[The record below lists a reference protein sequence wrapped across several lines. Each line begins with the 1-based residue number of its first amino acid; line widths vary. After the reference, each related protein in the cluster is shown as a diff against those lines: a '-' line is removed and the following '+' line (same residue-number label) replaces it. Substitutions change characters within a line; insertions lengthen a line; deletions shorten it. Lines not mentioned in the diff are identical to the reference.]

1 MSSNLRYWL
10 WLQKALGA
18 GAFIK
23 EIIDDFGSV
32 KKLYEANAIELRM
45 SSALTPKQISRL
57 EETSINDVD
66 EIIYS
71 CEQNS
76 WHIIDYDDKAYPQR
90 LRDINNPPAV
100 IYVDGEL
107 PDIDSLVTIGIVGT
121 RKASEYAIKVT
132 HIMSRGIT
140 EAGVLVISGGA
151 LGVDTA
157 AHNGAL
163 LAKGK
168 TIAVLGCGLGTSY
181 LNENKSLRDV
191 IKNNGALVTE
201 YPPFTSASR
210 YTFPMRNRIISGL
223 SLGILVVEA
232 SVRSGSLITA
242 NYALGQGRDVFAIP
256 ASVLSP
262 DFAGT
267 NKLIDDGAM
276 VATKP
281 EHIVAAYASRFD
293 SVDLSKVR
301 SIDELM
307 NENYDKSANVA
318 KDDDKASFDNLE
330 QGRRE
335 RLEKESKAMALKGDA
350 KTVYNA
356 LKDNFVHLDEIIELT
371 GLNGAK
377 VLSALTVLEVK
388 GLAVSASGRRYKLS

>member
-1 MSSNLRYWL
+1 MSNNLRYWL

-23 EIIDDFGSV
+23 EIVDDFGSV
-32 KKLYEANAIELRM
+32 KKLYEANSIELRM
-45 SSALTPKQISRL
+45 SSALAPKQITRL

-66 EIIYS
+66 EIIYT
-71 CEQNS
+71 CKQNNWS
-76 WHIIDYDDKAYPQR
+76 IIDYDDEAYPQR
-90 LRDINNPPAV
+90 LRNINNPPAV
-100 IYVDGEL
+100 IYIDGQL
-107 PDIDSLVTIGIVGT
+107 PEIDNLVTIGMVGT

-140 EAGVLVISGGA
+140 EAGALVISGGA

-157 AHNGAL
+157 AHKGAL

-168 TIAVLGCGLGTSY
+168 TIAVLGCGLGNSY
-181 LNENKSLRDV
+181 LSENKSLRDV
-191 IKNNGALVTE
+191 IRKNGALVTE

-223 SLGILVVEA
+223 SLGVLVVEA
-232 SVRSGSLITA
+232 GVKSGSLITA
-242 NYALGQGRDVFAIP
+242 NYALEQGRDVFAIP
-256 ASVLSP
+256 GSVLSL

-281 EHIVAAYASRFD
+281 EHIIAAYASRFD

-301 SIDELM
+301 SVDELM
-307 NENYDKSANVA
+307 NEDCDKSANII
-318 KDDDKASFDNLE
+318 KEDDKASFDNLE
-330 QGRRE
+330 KGRQE
-335 RLEKESKAMALKGDA
+335 RLEKESKALSLKGDA
-350 KTVYNA
+350 KLVYNA
-356 LKDNFVHLDEIIELT
+356 LGSNFVHLDEIVELT

-377 VLSALTVLEVK
+377 VLAALTVLEVK
-388 GLAVSASGRRYKLS
+388 GLAVSTSGRRYKQS